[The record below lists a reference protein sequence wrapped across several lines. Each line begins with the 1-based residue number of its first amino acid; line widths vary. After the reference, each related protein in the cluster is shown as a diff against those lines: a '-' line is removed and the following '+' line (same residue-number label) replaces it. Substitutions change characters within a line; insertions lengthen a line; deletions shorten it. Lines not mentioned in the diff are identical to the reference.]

1 MTYVVDFVARQK
13 SQLAATIRGSF
24 FVVEGEY

>member
-13 SQLAATIRGSF
+13 SKPAGTIRGSF